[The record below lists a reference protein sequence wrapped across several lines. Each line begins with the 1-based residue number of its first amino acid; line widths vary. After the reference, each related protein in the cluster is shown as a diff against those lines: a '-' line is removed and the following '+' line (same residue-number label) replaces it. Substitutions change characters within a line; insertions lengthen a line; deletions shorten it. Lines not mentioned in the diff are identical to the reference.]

1 MSKTTTY
8 EILTFKNVNWSIVA
22 THDDKDKALAEARK
36 LYDTDK
42 HSNGIEVFEE
52 KYDDKD
58 NRANTRIIF
67 KKERGSEKSEPKRKR
82 KTKKKLLSQRNHR
95 C

>member
-1 MSKTTTY
+1 MG
-8 EILTFKNVNWSIVA
+8 

-42 HSNGIEVFEE
+42 HSNGIKIFEE

-58 NRANTRIIF
+58 NSANTRLIF
-67 KKERGSEKSEPKRKR
+67 KKERGSEKSEPKSKP
-82 KTKKKLLSQRNHR
+82 KTKRN

>member
-1 MSKTTTY
+1 MG
-8 EILTFKNVNWSIVA
+8 

-42 HSNGIEVFEE
+42 HSNGIKIFEE

-67 KKERGSEKSEPKRKR
+67 KKERGSEKKQA
-82 KTKKKLLSQRNHR
+82 KKKTEDKKETAKPTQPPLPTKPKKKGFFNIFS
-95 C
+95 